1 MTYRLQD
8 TTNPVHAGLA
18 MMSCLSLSGGGVR
31 GLFTAR
37 ILTAFEE
44 AANAPAA
51 ERFDLIGGTSIG
63 GIIAIGLAAGIPAA
77 AIHAAI
83 ADNAPSIFKKRFHR
97 FGLFTAL
104 YPKPP
109 LRKAIRAILG
119 DHADRRLSELPV
131 PVLVTAVDH
140 TNGSSHLF
148 RSLGLAEKDADDVT
162 LMDAALATSAAPT
175 LFPPHRIGDRVYVD
189 GGLAAN
195 APDLI
200 AVSEAMA
207 RLGAIPEKVHVLSIG
222 TAGKA
227 VEGKP
232 VWFGGRIPWI
242 MRHRIVELTLAA
254 QEHASTLQ
262 ASRILGTRYLRV
274 DKAPQRP
281 IRLDEVERLADLDKL
296 AAEALET
303 VTKDKRWHETA
314 NRRARRLVEAEAA
327 SA

>member
-1 MTYRLQD
+1 
-8 TTNPVHAGLA
+8 VHAGLA
-18 MMSCLSLSGGGVR
+18 TVSCLSLSGGGVR

-44 AANAPAA
+44 TANAPTA

-83 ADNAPSIFKKRFHR
+83 AVNAPAIFKRRLHR

-104 YPKPP
+104 YPKQP
-109 LRKAIRAILG
+109 LREAIRAILG
-119 DHADRRLSELPV
+119 EHADMKLSELQAPV
-131 PVLVTAVDH
+131 FVTAVDH
-140 TNGSSHLF
+140 TNGSSRLF
-148 RSLGLAEKDADDVT
+148 RSYGLAGTDADAVT

-195 APDLI
+195 APDLM
-200 AVSEAMA
+200 AESEAMT
-207 RLGAIPEKVHVLSIG
+207 RLGAIPDKVHVLSIG

-227 VEGKP
+227 VAGKP
-232 VWFGGRIPWI
+232 VWFGGRIPWV

-262 ASRILGTRYLRV
+262 ASRILGVRYLRV
-274 DKAPQRP
+274 DKVPRRP
-281 IRLDEVERLADLDKL
+281 IRLDAVDRLADLDKL
-296 AAEALET
+296 ATEAME
-303 VTKDKRWHETA
+303 VASKDKRWHETA
-314 NRRARRLVEAEAA
+314 NRRARRLVEVETAII
-327 SA
+327 